1 MEKEIKSN
9 AEKLIESAM
18 QKMCE
23 INSSQII
30 GEPIKNDLGQTVI
43 PISNLTLVSFGG
55 GGEYGNFKISKAIGN
70 HFAGGNFIVCSL
82 KPNTFLVDNGNG
94 FSVIKNSDSVDAVLA
109 IIKNLSDKLK

>member
-23 INSSQII
+23 INSNQIV
-30 GEPIKNDLGQTVI
+30 GEPIKNEVGQTVI
-43 PISNLTLVSFGG
+43 PVSNLTLVSFGG
-55 GGEYGNFKISKAIGN
+55 GGEYGNVKLSKAVGN
-70 HFAGGNFIVCSL
+70 HFAGGNFIVCNL
-82 KPNTFLVDNGNG
+82 KPTTFLVDNGAG
-94 FSVIKNSDSVDAVLA
+94 FSVVKNTDSFEAVIA